1 MTNRKFTIASE
12 NFAGGKI
19 GETVTEK
26 SLTAQKINLDA
37 LIEGGHL
44 VLVEAGETKGK

>member
-19 GETVTEK
+19 GDTVTEK
-26 SLTAQKINLDA
+26 SLTGKKVNIDA

-44 VLVEAGETKGK
+44 VEDGSEKGK